1 MYKIDKNMLD
11 EAARRN
17 AIAALEEDI
26 GSGDITA
33 RLVSG
38 MCEAEAS
45 IITKEDAVVC
55 GTTWVDEIFKQI
67 DPRVEIEWK
76 VKDSDCVTAGQTLCD
91 MSGNARSLLSGER
104 SALNFLQALSGT
116 ATRSRYFFRLV
127 EGTSVQL
134 LDTRK
139 TLPGLRLAQKYAV
152 TCGGCLC
159 HRMGLYDGYL
169 IKENHIAACGGIAKA
184 IDEAR
189 HLAPEKPIEVEVENL
204 EEFKQALKARPDM
217 IMLDNFSIE
226 DMRTAV
232 DISAG
237 GVLLEASGGVTEA
250 TLITI
255 ARTGVDYISLGTL
268 TKDLKAID
276 LSMRLLM

>member
-104 SALNFLQALSGT
+104 SALNFLQTLSGT

-127 EGTSVQL
+127 EGTPVQL

-152 TCGGCLC
+152 TCGGCLS

-250 TLITI
+250 ALITI

-276 LSMRLLM
+276 LSMRLSM

>member
-1 MYKIDKNMLD
+1 MLD

>member
-116 ATRSRYFFRLV
+116 ATRSRYF
-127 EGTSVQL
+127 
-134 LDTRK
+134 
-139 TLPGLRLAQKYAV
+139 
-152 TCGGCLC
+152 
-159 HRMGLYDGYL
+159 
-169 IKENHIAACGGIAKA
+169 
-184 IDEAR
+184 
-189 HLAPEKPIEVEVENL
+189 
-204 EEFKQALKARPDM
+204 
-217 IMLDNFSIE
+217 
-226 DMRTAV
+226 
-232 DISAG
+232 
-237 GVLLEASGGVTEA
+237 SG
-250 TLITI
+250 
-255 ARTGVDYISLGTL
+255 
-268 TKDLKAID
+268 
-276 LSMRLLM
+276 